1 MSKIKVVLAPFWWA
15 IKISWQT
22 NWLLFG
28 TTSLSNFL
36 TTSVSG
42 IINTYLVAQTTA
54 SVALLAG
61 GSVTIRTP
69 IIWAIIFGLFNL
81 ITDLIRRIT
90 YYLDVKFVEQLDL
103 VISRTYIDKVS
114 SFTQEQLDDSSL
126 QTTLSMAGR
135 ELYAVRNGSTTL
147 QNILSS
153 FSAYLLAV
161 IVVWQYAWG
170 IGLLLSV
177 LVPILAISN
186 YFQTKRRRISWEES
200 TIHWRIANGLF
211 NYLTD
216 PLRLFQIKIMGA
228 RDKII
233 ELRTHHAKEETKIR
247 LATKRKNALFALFED
262 IASPLIEVGTRI
274 WAIALVASGKLAF
287 DQFLFVIGLIQQAST
302 QTFSLGYSIS
312 NAQETY
318 LAVSSLKN
326 VMNIPDAPDGE
337 LDLPEKEAGV
347 DIGLNNVSL
356 TYQNGTV
363 ALENV
368 SMNIKAGQKIA
379 IVGENGA
386 GKTTLLR
393 LLTRQYEPTSGV
405 IKLQGIDSKQIK
417 RNSLYKQTSI
427 LSQDYYLF
435 EDLTIEQNLEAGVAG
450 KVSKQAIDKALSTVH
465 LTSKINSLNKKLKTR
480 LDKSYEDGSDLSGG
494 QRQRLS
500 IARALLKPYKLLI
513 LDEPTSAIDAK
524 AEMNIFTNILEKS
537 KNATMLIVSHRF
549 STVRKADYIYV
560 VDKGEIIE
568 QGSHVE
574 LMAQK
579 GHYAELYDLQ
589 VQDFLK

>member
-1 MSKIKVVLAPFWWA
+1 M
-15 IKISWQT
+15 
-22 NWLLFG
+22 
-28 TTSLSNFL
+28 
-36 TTSVSG
+36 
-42 IINTYLVAQTTA
+42 
-54 SVALLAG
+54 
-61 GSVTIRTP
+61 
-69 IIWAIIFGLFNL
+69 
-81 ITDLIRRIT
+81 
-90 YYLDVKFVEQLDL
+90 
-103 VISRTYIDKVS
+103 
-114 SFTQEQLDDSSL
+114 
-126 QTTLSMAGR
+126 
-135 ELYAVRNGSTTL
+135 
-147 QNILSS
+147 
-153 FSAYLLAV
+153 
-161 IVVWQYAWG
+161 
-170 IGLLLSV
+170 
-177 LVPILAISN
+177 
-186 YFQTKRRRISWEES
+186 
-200 TIHWRIANGLF
+200 
-211 NYLTD
+211 
-216 PLRLFQIKIMGA
+216 
-228 RDKII
+228 
-233 ELRTHHAKEETKIR
+233 
-247 LATKRKNALFALFED
+247 
-262 IASPLIEVGTRI
+262 
-274 WAIALVASGKLAF
+274 ASGKLAF